1 MFGRRVHEPCQTHLC
16 VSKDI
21 WEFLPGAFI
30 GHVDEHE
37 NRNSRTPGKAKT
49 ALPPALTSAST
60 SMEGTGWV
68 IWTGVSVPK
77 TNNVGSFVGQ
87 LRRSEGAC
95 VCEGGVDRKVQEVVF
110 IFFRGISFS
119 MFGCISLLV
128 LIVKVTL

>member
-1 MFGRRVHEPCQTHLC
+1 
-16 VSKDI
+16 
-21 WEFLPGAFI
+21 
-30 GHVDEHE
+30 
-37 NRNSRTPGKAKT
+37 
-49 ALPPALTSAST
+49 
-60 SMEGTGWV
+60 MEGTGWV

-95 VCEGGVDRKVQEVVF
+95 VCGGGVDRKVQEVVF

>member
-1 MFGRRVHEPCQTHLC
+1 

-37 NRNSRTPGKAKT
+37 NRNSRTPGKTKT

-95 VCEGGVDRKVQEVVF
+95 VCGGGWTGRFRKLS
-110 IFFRGISFS
+110 SFS
-119 MFGCISLLV
+119 LGESVFPCLDAYPYWF
-128 LIVKVTL
+128 